1 MYFKDFPQFLYDF
14 NYGNGVIKTDVVKD
28 ITRNIR
34 VKKEILSNI
43 TIFDEYDIID
53 GETPE
58 IISEKFYGTPNYHWV
73 IMLANERYDWTT
85 DFPLREDIL
94 QKHIASVFNVPDEYP
109 PGRWGVEYTT
119 APNPRGGHYQLWVI
133 EGEIDETLS
142 PMYMTADVYITL
154 TGQTTDRKFSYRFKF
169 QDPTQS
175 GFDPATGKFYQY
187 LPENEVLLGEPSSDI
202 IVTTENR
209 EHNPV
214 YFVNADGYKVNAG
227 SPGAIP
233 VTGDQEYRKRNDEKR
248 RIKIVSPTL
257 LETVI
262 KNYEELLR

>member
-28 ITRNIR
+28 ITRNVR
-34 VKKEILSNI
+34 VRKEILSNI

-58 IISEKFYGTPNYHWV
+58 IISEKFYGTPDYHWV
-73 IMLANERYDWTT
+73 IMLANERYDWSS
-85 DFPLREDIL
+85 DFPLPERIL
-94 QKHIASVFNVPDEYP
+94 QKHIASIFNVPDEYP
-109 PGRWGVEYTT
+109 VGRWGYTYT
-119 APNPRGGHYQLWVI
+119 ETPNPRGGHYQFWVI
-133 EGEIDETLS
+133 EPEIDETFT
-142 PMYMTADVYITL
+142 PQFMTADVYINLSGSTT
-154 TGQTTDRKFSYRFKF
+154 TGKFSYRFKF
-169 QDPTQS
+169 QDATQS
-175 GFDPATGKFYQY
+175 GFDPTTQTFYQY
-187 LPENEVLLGEPSSDI
+187 LPAGEVITGEPNSDI
-202 IVTTENR
+202 LVVSENR

-214 YFVNADGYKVNAG
+214 YFVNAEGYKVNAG

-233 VTGDQEYRKRNDEKR
+233 ITGDQDYRRKNDQKR
-248 RIKIVSPTL
+248 RIKIVSPAL